1 MAGPPGIGLYSVYT
15 IVLSV
20 AWLPLVLLVAGLV
33 LLLLEVLT
41 PGWFAAVPGLT
52 FIFAALIL
60 WVAPGAIDGPL
71 GYLGLPAVLVLSSVA
86 TLLVYRRLGTPA
98 LFTTVLQDDELPGQ
112 PGTVTVTIPAPPAEG
127 EVLVGGR
134 HWPARAANPIARGAA
149 ILVTRVEGHTL
160 VVREP

>member
-1 MAGPPGIGLYSVYT
+1 M
-15 IVLSV
+15 
-20 AWLPLVLLVAGLV
+20 AWLPLVLLIAGLL
-33 LLLLEVLT
+33 LLLLEVIT

-52 FIFAALIL
+52 FVVAALIL
-60 WVAPGAIDGPL
+60 WIAPGAIDGPL
-71 GYLGLPAVLVLSSVA
+71 GIIGLPAVLVGSSVV
-86 TLLVYRRLGTPA
+86 TLVIYRRLGTPA

-134 HWPARAANPIARGAA
+134 HWPARAENPIPKGTG
-149 ILVTRVEGHTL
+149 VQVVRVEGHTL